1 MPPGGEKRTQHL
13 TNEEKRGQSE
23 QKKNQGAATE
33 LGGRPGERRISE
45 AAGGMFEKK
54 KVKKSKPS

>member
-23 QKKNQGAATE
+23 QKKPRSSYGV
-33 LGGRPGERRISE
+33 RR
-45 AAGGMFEKK
+45 KTRR
-54 KVKKSKPS
+54 VKDLRSCRRNV